1 MFEKIR
7 DMFVEE
13 LSLDPDDVTMS
24 AELVNDLGIN
34 SIDLAEM
41 ILMCE
46 EKYGVEIPDEEARTF
61 VTIGDIV
68 NYLDGKIGE

>member
-13 LSLDPDDVTMS
+13 LSLDPDEVTMS

-68 NYLDGKIGE
+68 NYLTGKIGE

>member
-13 LSLDPDDVTMS
+13 LSLDPEEVTMS

-61 VTIGDIV
+61 VTVGDIV
-68 NYLDGKIGE
+68 NYLSSKTGE

>member
-68 NYLDGKIGE
+68 NYLSGKIDE

>member
-7 DMFVEE
+7 DMFVDE
-13 LSLDPDDVTMS
+13 LSLDPDEVTMS

-68 NYLDGKIGE
+68 NYLSGKVDE